1 MPKAK
6 QVAVIPW
13 RDRGGLHVLLIR
25 KRKGGRWGIPKG
37 HIHDKSFDY
46 HKAAVEECHEEAGI
60 EGRISRRF
68 LGEFTYRRNGGRH
81 HVRVLTL
88 RVKRVLVDYPEMAI
102 RERAWFTLGDAIE
115 RVGRKSVRVILADLP
130 MWIGELKALGKN

>member
-68 LGEFTYRRNGGRH
+68 LGEFTYRRNGDRH

-88 RVKRVLVDYPEMAI
+88 RVKRLLVEYLEMEI

-115 RVGRKSVRVILADLP
+115 RVGRKSVRALLTELP
-130 MWIGELKALGKN
+130 IWVGERKTLGKL

>member
-13 RDRGGLHVLLIR
+13 RERGGLHVLLIR

-37 HIHDKSFDY
+37 HIHDKAFDY
-46 HKAAVEECHEEAGI
+46 HKAALEECHEEAGI

-68 LGEFTYRRNGGRH
+68 LGEFTYRRNGNRH

-88 RVKRVLVDYPEMAI
+88 RVDQVLAEYPEMEI
-102 RERAWFTLGDAIE
+102 RERAWFTLGDAVKL
-115 RVGRKSVRVILADLP
+115 VGRKAVRGLLAELP
-130 MWIGELKALGKN
+130 QCLGRRKAVGQG

>member
-68 LGEFTYRRNGGRH
+68 LGEFTYRRNGDRH

-88 RVKRVLVDYPEMAI
+88 RVKRLLVEYPEMEI

-115 RVGRKSVRVILADLP
+115 RVGRKSVRALLTELP
-130 MWIGELKALGKN
+130 IWVGERKTLGKL